1 MSFRSRLKAKNLV
14 YIDQIVFVLISFQRL
29 LQCQTHSAQT
39 QTHSARAQTGTTTPQ
54 QSEGMSACNEL
65 LLCIVTFSYMCYCLL
80 VEHVELLRLNEF
92 LHKAKIDNINMFK
105 VGINTS
111 LSFDEY
117 IIVLTVSNLF
127 SRLRNLFYMYV
138 M

>member
-1 MSFRSRLKAKNLV
+1 M

-39 QTHSARAQTGTTTPQ
+39 QTHSARAQTSTTTPQ
-54 QSEGMSACNEL
+54 QSEGMSVCNEL
-65 LLCIVTFSYMCYCLL
+65 LLCIVTCIVTFSYMYYCLL

-111 LSFDEY
+111 LLFDEHV
-117 IIVLTVSNLF
+117 IVLTVSNLF